1 MKFQSVLSAS
11 LAALSVT
18 FGTCGLLPQQASGKE
33 AAGKEKAVKAS
44 GAASESFESK
54 ALSAIEPLIAAQYKG
69 YKASFVILDSKSGQ
83 TVRFN
88 PEGCKERYSPCS
100 TFKIFNSMVGLDSGV
115 IKDENHPM
123 KWDGTVAS
131 ITGWNKDQT
140 LQTAMINSV
149 VWYYQRLAAAVGEK
163 RMQEFISKNHYGN
176 EDISGGI
183 TKFWLESSLKIS
195 PDEQVEFLKK
205 LTNDQ
210 LTFSKRSMAI
220 VRGTMRLKT
229 GEKGVLYGKTGSAMT
244 DKKETMGWF
253 VGYLVQPGN
262 IYVFAVNIQEGEKPW
277 GPKARA
283 LTEELFEKAG
293 QL

>member
-1 MKFQSVLSAS
+1 MKLTSVLT
-11 LAALSVT
+11 AALLALTGS
-18 FGTCGLLPQQASGKE
+18 FGTCGLLPVRAEDKTKE
-33 AAGKEKAVKAS
+33 NW
-44 GAASESFESK
+44 ESR
-54 ALSAIEPLIAAQYKG
+54 ALAAIEPHIAAQYKG
-69 YKASFVILDSKSGQ
+69 YKASFVMLDTKSGQ

-88 PEGCKERYSPCS
+88 PEGCKSRYSPCS
-100 TFKIFNSMVGLDSGV
+100 TFKIFNSMVGLDTGV

-131 ITGWNKDQT
+131 ISGWNKDQT

-149 VWYYQRLAAAVGEK
+149 VWYYQRLAAEVGEK
-163 RMQEFISKNHYGN
+163 RMKEYISKNHYGN
-176 EDISGGI
+176 EDITGGI

-195 PDEQVEFLKK
+195 PDEQVAFLEK
-205 LTNDQ
+205 LVNDK

-262 IYVFAVNIQEGEKPW
+262 IYVFAVNIQDGEKPW

-283 LTEELFEKAG
+283 LTEELLEKSG